1 MSLYLIFLI
10 FINICWFSFRKKRVN
25 FDWQQ
30 ILSSYGWL
38 CNPYDQML
46 TLIHLI
52 LISSYRCDVY
62 PQVMDSSYQ
71 VSILRKES
79 FCMPFAIIEPIL
91 LSVWPSTKRDFS
103 SFTLFNLKWKT
114 IGGSLTRITW
124 QENFFLLQ
132 FGLWTSCRMPRLAI
146 DWYWWPNTGRGF
158 QDGQFPW
165 WSWPSTMIN
174 LLETKLLIGSWS
186 EISSQLIPQKSG
198 LVFLDLWWKING
210 NPNKRKSL
218 IYCPSF
224 PRNSCD
230 SILFVQQITPD
241 NAQ

>member
-1 MSLYLIFLI
+1 MATNTFIIWMTLQPVWPDADSHSSHIDILLQMWCVPSGNGLIISSFNTEKRVFLHALRHNWAY
-10 FINICWFSFRKKRVN
+10 FNIC
-25 FDWQQ
+25 
-30 ILSSYGWL
+30 L
-38 CNPYDQML
+38 
-46 TLIHLI
+46 
-52 LISSYRCDVY
+52 
-62 PQVMDSSYQ
+62 
-71 VSILRKES
+71 
-79 FCMPFAIIEPIL
+79 AIG
-91 LSVWPSTKRDFS
+91 DFS

-210 NPNKRKSL
+210 NPNKRKS
-218 IYCPSF
+218 F
-224 PRNSCD
+224 
-230 SILFVQQITPD
+230 
-241 NAQ
+241 